1 MLVRSQGNRVLF
13 FQDELD
19 AQITPAYFD
28 GDYWQEKGAIIGSA
42 FGRGVT
48 WFFKLSGGEYVL
60 RHYRRGGLI
69 GKILTDGYCYTGLK
83 STRAYQEF
91 MVTQQ
96 LLELGL
102 PVPKPMAGQVIKRG
116 LYYQADLI
124 TAKIAG
130 ARDLVKMLS
139 HGALSEQEYYAIGKM
154 VRDFHDAGLYHA
166 DLNIH
171 NIILDENNKLWLIDF
186 DRCQFKKP
194 DDVWKKSNLDR
205 LKRSFLKE
213 SKKIEQFS
221 WQESDWQYLLTGY
234 EN

>member
-1 MLVRSQGNRVLF
+1 MLVRSHGNRVLF

-28 GDYWQEKGAIIGSA
+28 GDYWQQQGAIIGSA

-48 WFFKLSGGEYVL
+48 WFFKFSGGEYVL

-96 LLELGL
+96 LLDLGL

-130 ARDLVKMLS
+130 ARDLVKVLS
-139 HGALSEQEYYAIGKM
+139 QGALTEREYNAIGKM
-154 VRDFHDAGLYHA
+154 VRDFHDAGLCHA

-221 WQESDWQYLLTGY
+221 WQQSDWQYLLAGY

>member
-19 AQITPAYFD
+19 ADITPAYFD
-28 GDYWQEKGAIIGSA
+28 GDYWQQQEAIIGSA

-48 WFFKLSGGEYVL
+48 WFFKLAGDEYVL

-69 GKILTDGYCYTGLK
+69 GKMLTDGYCYTGLK

-91 MVTQQ
+91 MVTQK
-96 LLELGL
+96 LLGMGL
-102 PVPKPMAGQVIKRG
+102 PVPKPIAGQVIKHG

-124 TAKIAG
+124 TAKITG
-130 ARDLVKMLS
+130 ARDLVKVLS
-139 HGALSEQEYYAIGKM
+139 NESLTEQQYLEIGRM
-154 VRDFHDAGLYHA
+154 IRDFHNAGLWHA

-171 NIILDENNKLWLIDF
+171 NIIIDENNKLWLIDF
-186 DRCQFKKP
+186 DRCKFKKP
-194 DDVWKKSNLDR
+194 DDIWKKSNLDR

-213 SKKIEQFS
+213 NKKIEQFH
-221 WQESDWQYLLTGY
+221 WQESDWKSLLTGY
-234 EN
+234 NN